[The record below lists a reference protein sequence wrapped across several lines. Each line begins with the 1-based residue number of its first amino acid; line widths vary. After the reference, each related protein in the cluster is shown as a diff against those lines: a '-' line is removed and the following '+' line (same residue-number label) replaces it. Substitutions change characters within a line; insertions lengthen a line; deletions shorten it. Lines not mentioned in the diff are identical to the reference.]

1 MKELAKKVKL
11 KEFVDVNNIAIGK
24 DHYFSNAY
32 VVDLPLEAVP
42 DHAWQDVF
50 DREWKS
56 TRHLWDRKLFVIGDN
71 LRLVTT
77 LEDIEDKFEWVKQVI
92 ERTNKAI
99 DEYNREAE
107 ARETQLE
114 DEMRGRAME
123 EEKTGVDAIRDT
135 LRKRL
140 TAF

>member
-11 KEFVDVNNIAIGK
+11 QDFVDVNNIAISK

-32 VVDLPLEAVP
+32 VVDLPLQAVP
-42 DHAWQDVF
+42 DHAWQDIL

-56 TRHLWDRKLFVIGDN
+56 TRRLWDRKLFVIGDK

-77 LEDIEDKFEWVKQVI
+77 LEDIEAKFEWVKQVI
-92 ERTNKAI
+92 EQTNKAI

-107 ARETQLE
+107 AREAQLE
-114 DEMRGRAME
+114 DEKRTRVLE
-123 EEKTGVDAIRDT
+123 EEEAGIDSIRDT
-135 LRKRL
+135 LRKRF
-140 TAF
+140 TTF

>member
-11 KEFVDVNNIAIGK
+11 QDFVDAENVSISK

-32 VVDLPLEAVP
+32 VVDLPLQAVP
-42 DHAWQDVF
+42 DHAWQDIF

-56 TRHLWDRKLFVIGDN
+56 TRHLWDRKLFVIGDK

-77 LEDIEDKFEWVKQVI
+77 LEDIEAKFEWVKQVI
-92 ERTNKAI
+92 EQTNKAI

-107 ARETQLE
+107 AREAQLE
-114 DEMRGRAME
+114 DEKRTRVPE
-123 EEKTGVDAIRDT
+123 EEAGIDSIRDT
-135 LRKRL
+135 LRKRF
-140 TAF
+140 TTF

>member
-11 KEFVDVNNIAIGK
+11 QDFVDVDNVAISK

-32 VVDLPLEAVP
+32 VVDLPLQAVP
-42 DHAWQDVF
+42 DHAWQDIL

-56 TRHLWDRKLFVIGDN
+56 TRTLWDRKLFVIGDK

-77 LEDIEDKFEWVKQVI
+77 LEDIEAKFEWVKQVI
-92 ERTNKAI
+92 EQTNKAI

-114 DEMRGRAME
+114 DEKRTRVLE
-123 EEKTGVDAIRDT
+123 EEEAGIDSIRDT
-135 LRKRL
+135 LRKRF
-140 TAF
+140 TTF

>member
-11 KEFVDVNNIAIGK
+11 QDFVDVNNIAISK

-32 VVDLPLEAVP
+32 VVDLPLQAVP
-42 DHAWQDVF
+42 DHAWQDIF

-56 TRHLWDRKLFVIGDN
+56 TRHLWDRKLFVIGDK

-77 LEDIEDKFEWVKQVI
+77 LEDIEAKFEWVKQVI
-92 ERTNKAI
+92 EQTNKAI

-107 ARETQLE
+107 AREAQLE
-114 DEMRGRAME
+114 DEKRTRVPE
-123 EEKTGVDAIRDT
+123 EEEAGIDSIRDT
-135 LRKRL
+135 LRKRF
-140 TAF
+140 TTF